1 METSNE
7 MLMYW
12 VVLVLGIAIGTIY
25 GIWLSDYYMK
35 EEAEKK
41 VKNDID
47 KKLHEIS
54 VEYRVTPNDLVKSV
68 QARGFERM
76 GLDEQSH
83 QMRSSIGK
91 DNRSLDLAAIEME
104 KFIKETKKKAPL
116 GKGAVVNI
124 TG

>member
-1 METSNE
+1 MEASNE

-41 VKNDID
+41 VKNEID
-47 KKLHEIS
+47 EKLHEVS

-76 GLDEQSH
+76 GLDEQSN
-83 QMRSSIGK
+83 QMRNSIGR
-91 DNRSLDLAAIEME
+91 DNRSLDLATIEME
-104 KFIKETKKKAPL
+104 EFIKELKEKTPL

>member
-1 METSNE
+1 MEASNE

-41 VKNDID
+41 VKNEID
-47 KKLHEIS
+47 EKLHEVS

-76 GLDEQSH
+76 GLDEQSN
-83 QMRSSIGK
+83 QMRNSIGR

-104 KFIKETKKKAPL
+104 KFIKETKEKTPL
-116 GKGAVVNI
+116 GKGAFVNI